1 MRAGGSA
8 GPTGAEDTPAATV
21 CPTGIPEAPVGDT
34 SGVGLVLVTLVGA
47 VLVGWALGGR
57 LGRLEQLPYRGMPLL
72 AGALAAYLLGA
83 LATLAGLP
91 ARLALTLGLAIAGVL
106 AVLFSLRSRSV
117 HGMGLV
123 GAGLLVNAV
132 VVLLNGGMPVSADAA
147 ARAGVDLSAV
157 VADRRYVAV
166 DDGTALRPLGGVI
179 PVPLPLRP
187 AVVSAGDLLVA
198 AGLGQLVTTAM
209 LRRPASRSALSR
221 PLPVP
226 ADGPSNPGPA
236 ASQHGN
242 VRLLAPRDAPG
253 GKPRRPSR
261 ASPPGTPPGSS
272 R

>member
-1 MRAGGSA
+1 M
-8 GPTGAEDTPAATV
+8 
-21 CPTGIPEAPVGDT
+21 GDT

-72 AGALAAYLLGA
+72 AAALGAYLLGT

-91 ARLALTLGLAIAGVL
+91 ARLALTLGLAAAGVL
-106 AVLFSLRSRSV
+106 AVLFSLRSRAV

-157 VADRRYVAV
+157 VADRRYVAM
-166 DDGTALRPLGGVI
+166 DDGTALRPLGGVV

-187 AVVSAGDLLVA
+187 AVVSVGDLLVA

-209 LRRPASRSALSR
+209 LRRPTSRSASR
-221 PLPVP
+221 PVPVP
-226 ADGPSNPGPA
+226 ADGPSNGPA
-236 ASQHGN
+236 PGELSN
-242 VRLLAPRDAPG
+242 VRLLGPRDTSDRPPPG
-253 GKPRRPSR
+253 QSR
-261 ASPPGTPPGSS
+261 ASPPGTPPDSS